1 MEAFHVGEDDA
12 SDTAPEFWAKALFR
26 QASSQRVAVTAS
38 WIVNWFLLVAKIV
51 VFALSHSKA
60 VLAALADSAG
70 VFAGT
75 CRGDIVGPHRA
86 CRRECH
92 APSLWLCPCFCPHV
106 RVCVAVDL
114 ASQGV
119 LAVAERHIKRHDAR
133 YPVGRARLEALGVLG
148 CATLMSMAA
157 VEVIQY
163 SVRVPVL
170 TWWRQATRGG
180 RMAFPPQASV
190 LD

>member
-1 MEAFHVGEDDA
+1 MEAFHVEEDDV
-12 SDTAPEFWAKALFR
+12 SDTAPESWAKALFR

-70 VFAGT
+70 VLRGRAGVISLGRT
-75 CRGDIVGPHRA
+75 A
-86 CRRECH
+86 CAAECH
-92 APSLWLCPCFCPHV
+92 SPSLLLCPRLRPHV
-106 RVCVAVDL
+106 RVCFAVDL

>member
-1 MEAFHVGEDDA
+1 V
-12 SDTAPEFWAKALFR
+12 P
-26 QASSQRVAVTAS
+26 
-38 WIVNWFLLVAKIV
+38 
-51 VFALSHSKA
+51 
-60 VLAALADSAG
+60 
-70 VFAGT
+70 
-75 CRGDIVGPHRA
+75 
-86 CRRECH
+86 
-92 APSLWLCPCFCPHV
+92 CPHLCV
-106 RVCVAVDL
+106 GLLPHLRVCFAVDL

-163 SVRVPVL
+163 SVRCPEAPPGGGANRGPR
-170 TWWRQATRGG
+170 RQDGHSHYKW
-180 RMAFPPQASV
+180 ASL